1 MSAGFDYPRLL
12 RGAAEALV
20 RRVVTQAAEE
30 GLPGEHHFYLTFRTR
45 RPGVEVPA
53 SLLSRY
59 PETMTVVLQHQY
71 SGLEVDDEGF
81 AVTLRFGGSW
91 ERIRVPFAALT
102 AFLDPSVPFGLDLE
116 QFEAAANLD
125 PEREA
130 EAGASRRR
138 TARNEAADDAD
149 ADHEELDA
157 PASSEAAPGRGADV
171 LPFRPR

>member
-12 RGAAEALV
+12 RSAAEALV
-20 RRVVTQAAEE
+20 RRVVTQAAED

-45 RPGVEVPA
+45 RPGVELPP

-71 SGLEVDDEGF
+71 TGLEVDDEGF

-116 QFEAAANLD
+116 QFEAAANLE

-130 EAGASRRR
+130 EAESPPEEVAEP
-138 TARNEAADDAD
+138 EAAED
-149 ADHEELDA
+149 ELGE

>member
-1 MSAGFDYPRLL
+1 VSSGFDYPRLL

-20 RRVVTQAAEE
+20 RRVVTQAAED

-45 RPGVEVPA
+45 RPGVELPA

-71 SGLEVDDEGF
+71 TGLEVDEEGF

-116 QFEAAANLD
+116 QFEAAANLE
-125 PEREA
+125 PEL
-130 EAGASRRR
+130 
-138 TARNEAADDAD
+138 EAAAESPRAQSIEPEEDA
-149 ADHEELDA
+149 EELEG
-157 PASSEAAPGRGADV
+157 PAGSEAAPERGADV